1 MFHWNHKNC
10 QQLVHITLILLHFGQ
25 HYHQLNPSSLS
36 GCHKNLPH
44 TEHALHYYLQHF
56 HCLPLSGY
64 KYSLHPNYPY
74 HNPVLVWVSVY
85 LLPFGLRYSGFMFW
99 SLSPDYM
106 VWPSLDDMD
115 HICKVTNVRRNK
127 PTLATNPLTMT
138 EAHLSSKFNF
148 SSTLIIRLILTLTR
162 YITTVVWDRAL
173 PFVLALH
180 CGNCSLI

>member
-1 MFHWNHKNC
+1 MDAIRISLIQNTLCTTIFNIFTVFRY
-10 QQLVHITLILLHFGQ
+10 LAISILFIPTILIITQF
-25 HYHQLNPSSLS
+25 
-36 GCHKNLPH
+36 
-44 TEHALHYYLQHF
+44 
-56 HCLPLSGY
+56 
-64 KYSLHPNYPY
+64 
-74 HNPVLVWVSVY
+74 WVSVY

-106 VWPSLDDMD
+106 VWPSLDGMD
-115 HICKVTNVRRNK
+115 HICKVTSLRRNK

-148 SSTLIIRLILTLTR
+148 SSTFIIRLILTLTR

-180 CGNCSLI
+180 CGNCRLI